1 MLTVANPIYDIVF
14 KYLME
19 DERIAKTLLSAL
31 LKKNVVDVNVRRHE
45 YTNGNRDNISM
56 FRIDFAATIEEEDE
70 EYAEM
75 MYYYLIECGTDR
87 GEGLS
92 DEEFRQ
98 LMRKQYDEV
107 MDGVY

>member
-1 MLTVANPIYDIVF
+1 MYRKNAERRKNDRET
-14 KYLME
+14 
-19 DERIAKTLLSAL
+19 DERGRASE
-31 LKKNVVDVNVRRHE
+31 D
-45 YTNGNRDNISM
+45 G
-56 FRIDFAATIEEEDE
+56 AAEEDE